1 MKDLEERVE
10 KLRLDKERLQVK
22 NEDLRKYAPDS
33 YQPAH
38 MDDSNLDGSF
48 LDMKQ
53 RNVVEIL
60 DMKVRKLKKKND
72 MIMSENDNLRTE
84 LKLLCAADQ
93 DVQNDF
99 TNSKIMI

>member
-1 MKDLEERVE
+1 VE
-10 KLRLDKERLQVK
+10 KLRKDKQRLQVK
-22 NEDLRKYAPDS
+22 NEDLRKYVPEN
-33 YQPAH
+33 YRPVH
-38 MDDSNLDGSF
+38 MEDNNLDGSF

-72 MIMSENDNLRTE
+72 LIMN
-84 LKLLCAADQ
+84 Q

-99 TNSKIMI
+99 TNSKNINISEEFRLIFYS